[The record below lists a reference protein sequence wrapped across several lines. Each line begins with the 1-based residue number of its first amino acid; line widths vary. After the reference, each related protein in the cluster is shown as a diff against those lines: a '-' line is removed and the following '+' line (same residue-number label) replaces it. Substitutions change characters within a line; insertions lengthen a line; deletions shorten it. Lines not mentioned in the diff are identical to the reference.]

1 MRRTKTLA
9 GVGAVL
15 TAIVAPLV
23 APQASAVAVAA
34 SPRVAVAPSANPA
47 FAAS

>member
-15 TAIVAPLV
+15 IAIGAPLV
-23 APQASAVAVAA
+23 APQVATVAAAASAHV
-34 SPRVAVAPSANPA
+34 
-47 FAAS
+47 